1 MFDLRDLQQELKHL
15 SIEERLRLAHWL
27 LDSVLIE
34 KERSV
39 ATMAGANPLLDIAGR
54 FEGGPGDTAEQ
65 AEEILKAEINAKNG
79 FGQE

>member
-1 MFDLRDLQQELKHL
+1 MLDLKDLQQELKHL
-15 SIEERLRLAHWL
+15 STEERLRLAQWL
-27 LDSVLIE
+27 LDSVLTE

-39 ATMAGANPLLDIAGR
+39 ATMAGANPLLDMAGR

-65 AEEILKAEINAKNG
+65 AEEILKAEVRARNG